1 MMRRFPPVTV
11 ERLLRWTAA
20 CEVPGESLVY
30 DDEGRMVTSMRYD
43 QPARRLWLES
53 AYAGR
58 ASSRGRV
65 PFTLKLLLQT
75 AEELGAAGDVQFW
88 HDGGRIFNDVPVIDL
103 GDGEVDGC
111 DVRDGFPAG
120 HYLYLQRRWG

>member
-1 MMRRFPPVTV
+1 MMLRFPPVTV

-20 CEVPGESLVY
+20 NEVPDESLVY

-43 QPARRLWLES
+43 QPAGRLYLES
-53 AYAGR
+53 AYADR
-58 ASSRGRV
+58 ASSQGLV

-75 AEELGAAGDVQFW
+75 AESLGAAGDAQLW
-88 HDGGRIFNDVPVIDL
+88 HDGGRVFNNVPVIDL

-120 HYLYLQRRWG
+120 HYLYLQRRYG